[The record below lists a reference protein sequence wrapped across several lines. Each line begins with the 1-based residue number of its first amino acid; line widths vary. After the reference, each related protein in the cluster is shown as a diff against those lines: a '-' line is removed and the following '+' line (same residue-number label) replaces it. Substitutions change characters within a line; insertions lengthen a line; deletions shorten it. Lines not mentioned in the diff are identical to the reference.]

1 MIRNLCEIIIVK
13 TRHPIMKHSIKRKNY
28 DKIRVMNQAIKI
40 NNLKYNYDSK
50 QTLFH
55 DFNLEIESGQW
66 VALVGHNGSG
76 KSTLAKLIL
85 GLIESESGEISVF
98 GEKLSID
105 TVHHVREQIGMVF
118 QNPDNQFVGATV
130 ADDVAFGLENKQLPS
145 SDMPQ
150 VIDEALTIVGMQDF
164 KDREPHMLSGGQ
176 KQRVA
181 LASVLALQ
189 PKIII
194 LDEATAMLDPDGRA
208 TIMKTLQNLKLKFGS
223 ELTLITITHDM
234 DEAIL
239 ADRVV
244 VINDG
249 QLILDGEPSDVF
261 SQYDILRQNGLELPF
276 VVELEAQLKPQPD
289 GYLNE
294 RELIQWLSH
303 LKK

>member
-1 MIRNLCEIIIVK
+1 M
-13 TRHPIMKHSIKRKNY
+13 
-28 DKIRVMNQAIKI
+28 
-40 NNLKYNYDSK
+40 
-50 QTLFH
+50 
-55 DFNLEIESGQW
+55 
-66 VALVGHNGSG
+66 
-76 KSTLAKLIL
+76 
-85 GLIESESGEISVF
+85 
-98 GEKLSID
+98 
-105 TVHHVREQIGMVF
+105 HHVREQIGMVF

-130 ADDVAFGLENKQLPS
+130 ADDVAFGLENKEMASIEMPS
-145 SDMPQ
+145 
-150 VIDEALTIVGMQDF
+150 VIDKALTIVGMQNF

-208 TIMKTLQNLKLKFGS
+208 TIMATLQHLKQQFGA

-234 DEAIL
+234 DEAVL

-249 QLILDGEPSDVF
+249 QLVLDGSPSDVF
-261 SQYDILRQNGLELPF
+261 GQYDVMHRNGLELPF
-276 VVELEAQLKPQPD
+276 VGELAVRLDSKPD
-289 GYLNE
+289 GYLDE

>member
-1 MIRNLCEIIIVK
+1 M
-13 TRHPIMKHSIKRKNY
+13 T
-28 DKIRVMNQAIKI
+28 QAIKI
-40 NNLKYNYDSK
+40 DNLKYSYNND
-50 QTLFH
+50 QVLFN
-55 DFNLEIESGQW
+55 DFDLAIDAGQW

-85 GLIESESGEISVF
+85 GLISANSGNISVF
-98 GEKLSID
+98 GETLTID

-130 ADDVAFGLENKQLPS
+130 ADDVAFGLENKQIPS
-145 SDMPQ
+145 IEMPRM
-150 VIDEALTIVGMQDF
+150 IDEALSIVDMLDF

-181 LASVLALQ
+181 LASVLALH

-208 TIMKTLQNLKLKFGS
+208 TIMRTLQDLKARFGRDI
-223 ELTLITITHDM
+223 TLVTITHDM

-249 QLILDGEPSDVF
+249 QLILDGTPASVF
-261 SQYDILRQNGLELPF
+261 SQYNIMHQNGLELPF
-276 VVELEAQLKPQPD
+276 AGELVAKLHTKPKS
-289 GYLNE
+289 YLDE
-294 RELIQWLSH
+294 RELIQWLSR
-303 LKK
+303 LNK